1 MSVCIHESEC
11 GKCMK
16 DASPYGYCV
25 TPCCHYVSYPY
36 GTNRKIK
43 LFYYVNG
50 DKVTAQ
56 NFGDG
61 TDVTD
66 ALHKAMDWCKEN
78 CEERGLMEYY
88 YKGYRI
94 RGEQF

>member
-1 MSVCIHESEC
+1 MSVCIHESLC
-11 GKCMK
+11 GHCMK
-16 DASPYGYCV
+16 GNSPYLFCT
-25 TPCCHYVSYPY
+25 TPCCHYVPYPY
-36 GTNRKIK
+36 GNGLRIK
-43 LFYYVNG
+43 LYYYVNG
-50 DKVTAQ
+50 DKVTAY

-61 TDVTD
+61 TNVTD

-94 RGEQF
+94 RAEQF

>member
-25 TPCCHYVSYPY
+25 TPCCHYVDYPY

-61 TDVTD
+61 TNVTD

-88 YKGYRI
+88 YNGNRI
-94 RGEQF
+94 RAEQF